1 MFKLGLVVNPYAGLG
16 GARALKGSD
25 GLAGTEL
32 PEQLRVRS
40 RIERFLESLQH
51 IAQIEFYTWGGLMGA
66 VYLDDSKCRIHCLGT
81 PAERLTTAKDTQE
94 AVRKI
99 CAAKVDI
106 LIFVGGDGTAR
117 NVFDVVPSTQPVLGL
132 PAGVKMQ
139 SSCFAISPTAS
150 AEVVDRLVVNG
161 LVDVHLREV
170 RDLDEAAYAKNQVR
184 SKFYGEL
191 LVPEIGQFVQATKVG
206 GLEVEELVI
215 NDIAD
220 DLDET
225 REEILNAIKGAADI
239 GASEKFKRAN
249 PKPDKISKP
258 LSSAKEQSRKRE
270 LSMQLDLN
278 VELPDIR
285 KRQYSMIAIGSST
298 GGTLVIEKLLRQLPI
313 HCPGIVIVQHMPEK
327 FTQAYA
333 KRINQ
338 LCEIEVKE
346 AEHGDIIKPGTALLA
361 PGGKHMRISRRKG
374 VYSVN
379 IFDGDSVN
387 RHKPSVDVLFNS
399 IAEFAKGDS
408 LGVLL
413 TGMGKDGAKGLLALK
428 QSGSTTFAQAE
439 EDSAIYGMPKAA
451 MALGAAS
458 FQLNSSQIAKYISSL
473 KA

>member
-1 MFKLGLVVNPYAGLG
+1 MTINVFIVDDSATARTGLSLILENSDEVNVIGVASNPLI
-16 GARALKGSD
+16 ALKRMDKLWPDVIISD
-25 GLAGTEL
+25 LEM
-32 PEQLRVRS
+32 PEMNGF
-40 RIERFLESLQH
+40 EFLQH
-51 IAQIEFYTWGGLMGA
+51 LQLNRPTPFVVFSNFTGSSAAASVEALSQGAIDIIAKPNF
-66 VYLDDSKCRIHCLGT
+66 
-81 PAERLTTAKDTQE
+81 
-94 AVRKI
+94 
-99 CAAKVDI
+99 
-106 LIFVGGDGTAR
+106 
-117 NVFDVVPSTQPVLGL
+117 N
-132 PAGVKMQ
+132 
-139 SSCFAISPTAS
+139 
-150 AEVVDRLVVNG
+150 
-161 LVDVHLREV
+161 
-170 RDLDEAAYAKNQVR
+170 
-184 SKFYGEL
+184 
-191 LVPEIGQFVQATKVG
+191 
-206 GLEVEELVI
+206 
-215 NDIAD
+215 AD

-249 PKPDKISKP
+249 PKPNKNSKP

-278 VELPDIR
+278 VELPEIR